1 MKRIIVLLLTFTLL
15 ASGCATRREPE
26 PTPTPTPPP
35 SPTPVETPTPT
46 LEPTPTPDP
55 KGVEV
60 GADYDYSQSVP
71 ESEAVEEDFF
81 ADAAFIGDSRIDGF
95 RLYSGLTQG
104 DFIVKTGMSV
114 FKVEKDLL
122 TYNGEKMT
130 ALEALGQKEYGK
142 IYLSMGINELGMY
155 NDKGYHD
162 HYAAFVDSIRAQQPK
177 ADIYIQLLIPV
188 NTQKCAEK
196 GMASYINNDQIA
208 VYNDLLRQVAQEKQV
223 YLVDPAQELTDE
235 TGEPPY
241 DTVADGVHFQRGPY
255 QQWLDYLKRHTVKR
269 EEA

>member
-1 MKRIIVLLLTFTLL
+1 MKRIIATLLTLTLL
-15 ASGCATRREPE
+15 ASGCATRLEQEPS
-26 PTPTPTPPP
+26 PTPTPP
-35 SPTPVETPTPT
+35 SPTPTAA
-46 LEPTPTPDP
+46 PTPTPEPTPAPDL
-55 KGVEV
+55 KGIEV
-60 GADYDYSQSVP
+60 DGDYDYSQSVP

-81 ADAAFIGDSRIDGF
+81 ADAAFVGDSRIDGF

-162 HYAAFVDSIRAQQPK
+162 HYAAFVDNIRAQQPQ

-188 NTQKCAEK
+188 NAQKCAEK
-196 GMASYINNDQIA
+196 GMASYITNDQIA

-223 YLVDPAQELTDE
+223 FLVDPAQELTDE
-235 TGEPPY
+235 TGQPPY
-241 DTVADGVHFQRGPY
+241 DAVADGVHFKREPY

-269 EEA
+269 GET

>member
-1 MKRIIVLLLTFTLL
+1 MKRIIAMLLTLTLL

-26 PTPTPTPPP
+26 PTPTPP
-35 SPTPVETPTPT
+35 SPTPAETPTPT
-46 LEPTPTPDP
+46 PTPEPTPTPDR
-55 KGVEV
+55 KGAEV
-60 GADYDYSQSVP
+60 GEDYDYSQSVP

-81 ADAAFIGDSRIDGF
+81 ADAAFVGDSRIDGF

-114 FKVEKDLL
+114 FKVETDQL
-122 TYNGEKMT
+122 TYDGEKMT
-130 ALEALGQKEYGK
+130 ALEALGRKEYGK

-162 HYAAFVDSIRAQQPK
+162 HYAAFVDSIRAQQPQ

-188 NTQKCAEK
+188 NAQKCAEK
-196 GMASYINNDQIA
+196 GMASYITNDQIA

-223 YLVDPAQELTDE
+223 FLVDPAQELIDD
-235 TGEPPY
+235 TGQPPY
-241 DTVADGVHFQRGPY
+241 DTVADGVHFKREPY

-269 EEA
+269 GEA

>member
-15 ASGCATRREPE
+15 VSGCATRREPE
-26 PTPTPTPPP
+26 PTPTPSP
-35 SPTPVETPTPT
+35 SPTATPAPTPTP
-46 LEPTPTPDP
+46 EPTATPDP

-208 VYNDLLRQVAQEKQV
+208 VYNDLLRQVAQEKQAF
-223 YLVDPAQELTDE
+223 LVDPAQELIDE

-241 DTVADGVHFQRGPY
+241 DTVADGVHFQREPY
-255 QQWLDYLKRHTVKR
+255 EQWLDYLKRHTVKR